1 MPNRAPRPKPVM
13 LKLFQHLSLGAVQS
27 LRTLNHVQG
36 DRKFAIR
43 PTQIFLAALLTLTP
57 TTVFASNLYIA
68 TGRLVDVQAGTVL
81 TDQCISI
88 SGDRITAVAP
98 CGATPKGAKRVDW
111 TAFNVLPGLMDLHT
125 HLADAGQSA
134 DLALPIKTSP
144 AATALMGAH
153 NARLTLEAGFTAVRD
168 VGTYRGLT
176 DIALRDAINA
186 GHVPGPRMFV
196 AGAYITLPKGGG
208 ELNGVVPNEELPADM
223 RLGIASTPD
232 EAAAKTAFL
241 MEQGADFIKT
251 IATGAVLAIGTEP
264 GEPELSEAQLRAV
277 VQTAKAKG
285 KFVTA
290 HAHGA
295 VGIKNAIRAGVRSIE
310 HASLIDDE
318 ALKMAK
324 ASGTWL
330 VMDIYNGDYI
340 DDIGTREKWPEEY
353 LRKNRETTDVQ
364 RARFTQAVKMGVP
377 IAYGTDSGVYP
388 HGHNA
393 KQFAYM
399 VRYGMTPMQAIQSAT
414 IRAAELLGKDSELG
428 SIAPGRFADLVAVD
442 GDPLGDIRIL
452 ENVAHVMKGGNI
464 VR

>member
-1 MPNRAPRPKPVM
+1 MNGAGLQSVTQPIFLVLAAA
-13 LKLFQHLSLGAVQS
+13 LSLAPS
-27 LRTLNHVQG
+27 
-36 DRKFAIR
+36 
-43 PTQIFLAALLTLTP
+43 ALLANDIYLE
-57 TTVFASNLYIA
+57 A
-68 TGRLVDVQAGTVL
+68 GRLVDIQAGNVL
-81 TDQCISI
+81 TGQCISI
-88 SGDRITAVAP
+88 TDDKITAIAS
-98 CGATPKGAKRVDW
+98 CGPTPKGAERVDW
-111 TAFNVLPGLMDLHT
+111 SGFTVLPGLIDLHT

-134 DLALPIKTSP
+134 DLGLPLKTSP
-144 AATALMGAH
+144 AATALIGAH
-153 NARLTLEAGFTAVRD
+153 NARLTLEAGFTTVRD

-196 AGAYITLPKGGG
+196 AGAYITIPKGGG
-208 ELNGVVPNEELPADM
+208 ELNGVIPNDQLPSDM
-223 RLGIASTPD
+223 RLGVASTPE

-241 MEQGADFIKT
+241 IEQGADFIKT

-264 GEPELSEAQLRAV
+264 GEPEMTEDQLRAV
-277 VQTAKAKG
+277 VETARAKG
-285 KFVTA
+285 VFVTA

-310 HASLIDDE
+310 HASLIDDD
-318 ALKMAK
+318 ALAMTK

-340 DDIGTREKWPEEY
+340 DDIGTKEGWPEEY

-364 RARFTQAVKMGVP
+364 RVGFMKAVKRGVKL
-377 IAYGTDSGVYP
+377 AYGTDSGVYP
-388 HGHNA
+388 HGQNA

-414 IRAAELLGKDSELG
+414 IRAAELLGKEKMLG
-428 SIAPGRFADLVAVD
+428 AIAAGRFADLVAVKEN
-442 GDPLGDIRIL
+442 PLTNITAL
-452 ENVAHVMKGGNI
+452 EHIALVMKNGKI

>member
-1 MPNRAPRPKPVM
+1 MNGAGLQSVTQPIFLVLAAA
-13 LKLFQHLSLGAVQS
+13 LSLAPS
-27 LRTLNHVQG
+27 
-36 DRKFAIR
+36 
-43 PTQIFLAALLTLTP
+43 ALLANDIYLE
-57 TTVFASNLYIA
+57 A
-68 TGRLVDVQAGTVL
+68 GRLVDVQAGNVL
-81 TDQCISI
+81 TGQCISI
-88 SGDRITAVAP
+88 TDDKITAIAS
-98 CGATPKGAKRVDW
+98 CGPTPKGAERVDW
-111 TAFNVLPGLMDLHT
+111 SGFTVLPGLIDLHT

-134 DLALPIKTSP
+134 DLALPLKTSP
-144 AATALMGAH
+144 AATALIGAH
-153 NARLTLEAGFTAVRD
+153 NARLTLEAGFTTVRD

-196 AGAYITLPKGGG
+196 AGAYITIPKGGG
-208 ELNGVVPNEELPADM
+208 ELNGVIPNDQLPSDM
-223 RLGIASTPD
+223 RLGVASTPE

-241 MEQGADFIKT
+241 IEQGADFIKT

-264 GEPELSEAQLRAV
+264 GEPEMTEDQLRAV
-277 VQTAKAKG
+277 VETARAKG
-285 KFVTA
+285 VFVTA

-310 HASLIDDE
+310 HASLIDDD
-318 ALKMAK
+318 ALAMAK

-340 DDIGTREKWPEEY
+340 DDIGTKEGWPEEY

-364 RARFTQAVKMGVP
+364 RVGFMKAVKRGVKL
-377 IAYGTDSGVYP
+377 AYGTDSGVYP
-388 HGHNA
+388 HGQNA

-414 IRAAELLGKDSELG
+414 IRAAELLGKEKMLG
-428 SIAPGRFADLVAVD
+428 AIAAGRFADLVAVKEN
-442 GDPLGDIRIL
+442 PLTNITAL
-452 ENVAHVMKGGNI
+452 EHIALVMKDGKI

>member
-1 MPNRAPRPKPVM
+1 MKGAGLQSVTQPIFLILAAA
-13 LKLFQHLSLGAVQS
+13 LSLAPS
-27 LRTLNHVQG
+27 
-36 DRKFAIR
+36 
-43 PTQIFLAALLTLTP
+43 ALLANDIYLE
-57 TTVFASNLYIA
+57 A
-68 TGRLVDVQAGTVL
+68 GRLVDVQAGNVL
-81 TDQCISI
+81 TGQCISI
-88 SGDRITAVAP
+88 TDDKITAIAS
-98 CGATPKGAKRVDW
+98 CGPTPKGAERVDW
-111 TAFNVLPGLMDLHT
+111 SGFTVLPGLIDLHT

-134 DLALPIKTSP
+134 DLGLPLKTSP
-144 AATALMGAH
+144 AATALIGAH
-153 NARLTLEAGFTAVRD
+153 NARLTLEAGFTTVRD

-196 AGAYITLPKGGG
+196 AGAYITIPKGGG
-208 ELNGVVPNEELPADM
+208 ELNGVIPNDQLPSDM
-223 RLGIASTPD
+223 RLGVASTPE

-241 MEQGADFIKT
+241 IEQGADFIKT

-264 GEPELSEAQLRAV
+264 GEPEMTEDQLRAV
-277 VQTAKAKG
+277 VETARAKG
-285 KFVTA
+285 VFVTA

-310 HASLIDDE
+310 HASLIDDD
-318 ALKMAK
+318 ALAMAK

-340 DDIGTREKWPEEY
+340 DDIGTKEGWPEEY

-364 RARFTQAVKMGVP
+364 RAGFMKAVKRGVKL
-377 IAYGTDSGVYP
+377 AYGTDSGVYP
-388 HGHNA
+388 HGQNA

-414 IRAAELLGKDSELG
+414 IRAAELLGKEKMLG
-428 SIAPGRFADLVAVD
+428 AIAAGRFADLVAVKEN
-442 GDPLGDIRIL
+442 PLTNITAL
-452 ENVAHVMKGGNI
+452 EHIALVMKDGKI

>member
-1 MPNRAPRPKPVM
+1 MKGAGLQSVTQPIFLVLAAA
-13 LKLFQHLSLGAVQS
+13 LSLAPS
-27 LRTLNHVQG
+27 
-36 DRKFAIR
+36 
-43 PTQIFLAALLTLTP
+43 ALLANDIYLE
-57 TTVFASNLYIA
+57 A
-68 TGRLVDVQAGTVL
+68 GRLVDVQAGNLL
-81 TDQCISI
+81 TGQCISI
-88 SGDRITAVAP
+88 TDDKITAIAS
-98 CGATPKGAKRVDW
+98 CGPTPKGAERVDW
-111 TAFNVLPGLMDLHT
+111 SGFTVLPGLIDLHT

-134 DLALPIKTSP
+134 DLGLPLKTSP
-144 AATALMGAH
+144 AATALIGAH
-153 NARLTLEAGFTAVRD
+153 NARLTLEAGFTTVRD

-196 AGAYITLPKGGG
+196 AGAYITIPKGGG
-208 ELNGVVPNEELPADM
+208 ELNGVIPNDQLPSDM
-223 RLGIASTPD
+223 RLGVTSTPK

-241 MEQGADFIKT
+241 IEQGADFIKT

-264 GEPELSEAQLRAV
+264 GEPEMTEDQLRAV
-277 VQTAKAKG
+277 VETARAKG
-285 KFVTA
+285 VFVTA

-310 HASLIDDE
+310 HASLIDDD
-318 ALKMAK
+318 ALAMAK

-340 DDIGTREKWPEEY
+340 DDIGTKEGWPEEY

-364 RARFTQAVKMGVP
+364 RAGFMKAVKRGVKL
-377 IAYGTDSGVYP
+377 AYGTDSGVYP
-388 HGHNA
+388 HGQNA

-414 IRAAELLGKDSELG
+414 IRAAELLGKEKMLG
-428 SIAPGRFADLVAVD
+428 AIAAGRFADLVAVKEN
-442 GDPLGDIRIL
+442 PLTNITAL
-452 ENVAHVMKGGNI
+452 EHIALVMKDGKI

>member
-1 MPNRAPRPKPVM
+1 MKGAGLQSVTQPIFLVLAAA
-13 LKLFQHLSLGAVQS
+13 LSLAPS
-27 LRTLNHVQG
+27 
-36 DRKFAIR
+36 
-43 PTQIFLAALLTLTP
+43 ALLANDIYLE
-57 TTVFASNLYIA
+57 A
-68 TGRLVDVQAGTVL
+68 GRLVDVQAGNVL
-81 TDQCISI
+81 TGQCISI
-88 SGDRITAVAP
+88 TDDKITAIAS
-98 CGATPKGAKRVDW
+98 CGPTPKGAERVDW
-111 TAFNVLPGLMDLHT
+111 SGFTVLPGLIDLHT

-134 DLALPIKTSP
+134 DLGLPLKTSP
-144 AATALMGAH
+144 AATALIGAH
-153 NARLTLEAGFTAVRD
+153 NARLTLEAGFTTVRD

-196 AGAYITLPKGGG
+196 AGAYITIPKGGG
-208 ELNGVVPNEELPADM
+208 ELNGVIPNDQLPSDM
-223 RLGIASTPD
+223 RLGVASTPE

-241 MEQGADFIKT
+241 IEQGADFIKT

-264 GEPELSEAQLRAV
+264 GEPEITEDQLRAV
-277 VQTAKAKG
+277 VETARAKG
-285 KFVTA
+285 VFVTA

-310 HASLIDDE
+310 HASLIDDD
-318 ALKMAK
+318 ALAMAK

-340 DDIGTREKWPEEY
+340 DDIGTKEGWPEEY

-364 RARFTQAVKMGVP
+364 RVGFMKAVKRGVKL
-377 IAYGTDSGVYP
+377 AYGTDSGVYP
-388 HGHNA
+388 HGQNA

-414 IRAAELLGKDSELG
+414 IRAAELLGKEKMLG
-428 SIAPGRFADLVAVD
+428 AIAAGRFADLVAVKEN
-442 GDPLGDIRIL
+442 PLTNITAL
-452 ENVAHVMKGGNI
+452 EHIALVMKDGKI

>member
-1 MPNRAPRPKPVM
+1 MKGAGLQSVTQPIFLVLAAA
-13 LKLFQHLSLGAVQS
+13 LSLAPS
-27 LRTLNHVQG
+27 
-36 DRKFAIR
+36 
-43 PTQIFLAALLTLTP
+43 ALLANDIYLE
-57 TTVFASNLYIA
+57 A
-68 TGRLVDVQAGTVL
+68 GRLVDVQAGNVL
-81 TDQCISI
+81 TGQCISI
-88 SGDRITAVAP
+88 TDDKITAIAS
-98 CGATPKGAKRVDW
+98 CGPTPKGAERVDW
-111 TAFNVLPGLMDLHT
+111 SGFTVLPGLIDLHT

-134 DLALPIKTSP
+134 DLGLPLKTSP
-144 AATALMGAH
+144 AATALIGAH
-153 NARLTLEAGFTAVRD
+153 NARLTLEAGFTTVRD

-196 AGAYITLPKGGG
+196 AGAYITIPKGGG
-208 ELNGVVPNEELPADM
+208 ELNGVIPNDQLPSDM
-223 RLGIASTPD
+223 RLGVTSAPE

-241 MEQGADFIKT
+241 IEQGADFIKT

-264 GEPELSEAQLRAV
+264 GEPEMTEDQLRAV
-277 VQTAKAKG
+277 VETARAKG
-285 KFVTA
+285 VFVTA

-310 HASLIDDE
+310 HASLIDDD
-318 ALKMAK
+318 ALAMAK

-340 DDIGTREKWPEEY
+340 DDIGTKEGWPEEY

-364 RARFTQAVKMGVP
+364 RVGFMKAVKRGVKL
-377 IAYGTDSGVYP
+377 AYGTDSGVYP
-388 HGHNA
+388 HGQNA

-414 IRAAELLGKDSELG
+414 IRAAELLGKEKMLG
-428 SIAPGRFADLVAVD
+428 AIAAGRFADLVAVKEN
-442 GDPLGDIRIL
+442 PLANITAL
-452 ENVAHVMKGGNI
+452 EHIALVMKDGKI